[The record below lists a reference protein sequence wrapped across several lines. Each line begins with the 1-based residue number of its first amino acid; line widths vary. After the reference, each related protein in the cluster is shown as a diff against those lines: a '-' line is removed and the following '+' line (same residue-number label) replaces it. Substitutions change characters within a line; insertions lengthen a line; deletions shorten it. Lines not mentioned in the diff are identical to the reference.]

1 MPPIHVPRD
10 KLERYRYV
18 PWDKS
23 ERHKYV
29 PWDMYVQYN
38 LHVPWDNSESHRY
51 VPWDMSERH
60 RYVPWD
66 MYVQYNL
73 HVPWDN
79 SERHRYVPW
88 DMSESHRY
96 VPWDI
101 FKPLRHVPWDVYM
114 PRRHVPWDMSAL
126 TESSHGTSLAQRMVP
141 WDKLVYMAHR
151 FPPCASR
158 RPPYHIRKSPSTST
172 VCSYPLCESFK
183 LTVYCSCRVPEKNTS
198 QYYVRVVFILRCHLD
213 PTRRP
218 MSNDTA
224 GKVNFQPR

>member
-1 MPPIHVPRD
+1 MGRVYASQTCPMGRVYASQTCPMGRVYASQTCPMGHVCPDR
-10 KLERYRYV
+10 
-18 PWDKS
+18 
-23 ERHKYV
+23 
-29 PWDMYVQYN
+29 
-38 LHVPWDNSESHRY
+38 
-51 VPWDMSERH
+51 
-60 RYVPWD
+60 
-66 MYVQYNL
+66 
-73 HVPWDN
+73 
-79 SERHRYVPW
+79 
-88 DMSESHRY
+88 
-96 VPWDI
+96 I
-101 FKPLRHVPWDVYM
+101 
-114 PRRHVPWDMSAL
+114 
-126 TESSHGTSLAQRMVP
+126 VP

-158 RPPYHIRKSPSTST
+158 RLPYHIRKSPSTST